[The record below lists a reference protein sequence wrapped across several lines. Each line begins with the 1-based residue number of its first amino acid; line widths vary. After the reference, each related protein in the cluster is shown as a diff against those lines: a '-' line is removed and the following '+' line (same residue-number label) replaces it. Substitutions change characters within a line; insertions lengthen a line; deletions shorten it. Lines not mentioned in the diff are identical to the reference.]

1 MSTDTCNE
9 KISCEGC
16 EKAGTCSPEQQEAHD
31 RKLIEERM
39 SSVKT
44 YLIQKGGCYEKT

>member
-9 KISCEGC
+9 KVSCEAC
-16 EKAGTCSPEQQEAHD
+16 EKAGTCSPEQQGAHD

-44 YLIQKGGCYEKT
+44 YPNQKGGSYEKT